1 MSSDQPVDSKISRLI
16 QIASSRLSDGD
27 QVEVISDQFPSETTT
42 QTKKKDHRILK
53 IIPWILALTFIFSF
67 FFDFHGS
74 ILQIFG
80 LTLHFDGILRILSV
94 SGMIGFLTNW
104 VAILMLF
111 RPQHR
116 RPLLGQGLIPA
127 QKDVI
132 AEKLSN
138 AVNKNLINPDQI
150 KAKLSQ
156 TGILST
162 VITEIESGI
171 TDLSDDVEFRDE
183 LFRVLSDSAKDYL
196 SDEDVKSQIRTI
208 LINHID
214 GSFKERSL
222 EKYIYG
228 LYKSIRKDQ
237 LNTIINNAIES
248 VPGTIYEHRDSFNTT
263 LKSLPESISTNRD
276 RIEEFLIG
284 GIYDVL
290 HRIDL
295 KSLIKENLNRYDEG
309 KLENLIQE
317 STIDQLNYIKYLG
330 AVLGVFGGLIIW
342 NPLISF
348 IVLGILVGGYFLA
361 DIVIF
366 NLKKNS

>member
-1 MSSDQPVDSKISRLI
+1 MSSDQPVHSKLTKLI

-27 QVEVISDQFPSETTT
+27 QGDVISDQLSSAPTAHI
-42 QTKKKDHRILK
+42 KKKEHRFLK
-53 IIPWILALTFIFSF
+53 IIPWMLAVTFILSF
-67 FFDFHGS
+67 FFDFQGS
-74 ILQIFG
+74 NLQFFG
-80 LTLHFDGILRILSV
+80 LTLRFDGIMRILSV

-171 TDLSDDVEFRDE
+171 TDLSDDEEFRDE
-183 LFRVLSDSAKDYL
+183 LFRVLSDSAKEYL
-196 SDEDVKSQIRTI
+196 SDDDVKNQIRTI

-237 LNTIINNAIES
+237 LNLIINNAIES
-248 VPGTIYEHRDSFNTT
+248 VPGTIYEHRESFNTT
-263 LKSLPESISTNRD
+263 LKSLPDSISSNRD
-276 RIEEFLIG
+276 RIEAFLIG

-295 KSLIKENLNRYDEG
+295 KSLIKENLNKYDEG

-330 AVLGVFGGLIIW
+330 AVLGVLGGLIIW

-348 IVLGILVGGYFLA
+348 IVLGVFVGGYFLA
-361 DIVIF
+361 DVLIF
-366 NLKKNS
+366 NLRKSW